1 MRLDALHSFAEE
13 LCATFRIR
21 YGPMDTEN
29 EMARELIALNLKVM
43 QLHDRVRD
51 LERDRH
57 RAFHREPSIHHMRT
71 NSRPIDD
78 NNWFTPEKDES
89 HA

>member
-13 LCATFRIR
+13 LRAMFRIK

-29 EMARELIALNLKVM
+29 EMARELIALNLKVI
-43 QLHDRVRD
+43 QLHERVRD

-57 RAFHREPSIHHMRT
+57 RAFHREPSIHYMKT

-78 NNWFTPEKDES
+78 NDWFTPEKDEP

>member
-13 LCATFRIR
+13 LRAMFRIK

-43 QLHDRVRD
+43 QLHERVRD

-57 RAFHREPSIHHMRT
+57 RAFHREPSVHYLR
-71 NSRPIDD
+71 NLQLPIDD
-78 NNWFTPEKDES
+78 HDWFAPEITHERE
-89 HA
+89 